1 MKVKP
6 FDEKKAFNK
15 AKERALYLLEYRDHS
30 KKELID
36 KVKRTNSEE
45 SAIQAV
51 EYLEELG
58 LVNDE
63 NFAKKYAHDL
73 VYLKRLSGKRLEYE
87 LKKKGL
93 DDFVIE
99 EAISEIDVDYVKTI
113 IEIINRK
120 YPRAVLDEKQ
130 KNRAVNVCRRL
141 GYKWDDIKAAINILA
156 EGVDNE
162 CL

>member
-87 LKKKGL
+87 LKKK
-93 DDFVIE
+93 
-99 EAISEIDVDYVKTI
+99 
-113 IEIINRK
+113 R
-120 YPRAVLDEKQ
+120 P
-130 KNRAVNVCRRL
+130 
-141 GYKWDDIKAAINILA
+141 
-156 EGVDNE
+156 
-162 CL
+162 